1 MARECWYERRIIIPM
16 AAKSSIHVTVSLLW
30 RCWRFPETTSPR
42 KILSRFIATAVSAST
57 SIRMSGT
64 NHYFQCMSGLYL
76 TTNRDESMLASLVI
90 SSRNSGS
97 TYPCP
102 CGSQIKAAV
111 DTSWRSPALGHPA
124 PSLARPSGSDIPIN
138 WWLEV
143 CCRHL
148 AAFGVFQSCD
158 MLFLAS
164 SNR

>member
-1 MARECWYERRIIIPM
+1 MARECWYERRIIIRM

-111 DTSWRSPALGHPA
+111 TPLGDRRHSAIRSV
-124 PSLARPSGSDIPIN
+124 ARTTFRFGYPIN

-158 MLFLAS
+158 ILFLAS